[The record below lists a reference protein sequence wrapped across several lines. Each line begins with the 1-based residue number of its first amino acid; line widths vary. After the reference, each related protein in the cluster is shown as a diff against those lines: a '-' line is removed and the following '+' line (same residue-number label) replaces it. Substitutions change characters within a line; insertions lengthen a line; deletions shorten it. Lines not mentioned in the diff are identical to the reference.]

1 MFVSSMPTE
10 LDNLQPSSQPSSI
23 TWTGAVTCMLRVSVV
38 QKRAVGLGVS
48 DHKMQEKLR
57 IVSGSAAGRKLVS
70 FKSPQTRPMME
81 KVRLIARL
89 AVHLV
94 YVHRLV
100 LLGVLL
106 LFMRMCTA
114 SVLTPDGAA
123 RRPQYR
129 STNFGLDNAKEC
141 PDCVVWCCLATQV
154 RQAIFNMLQ
163 SRAGT
168 LNSLPRTA
176 RWLDLFAGTGSVGL
190 EALSRGV
197 REAHFV
203 EMDQV
208 VVSKILERNIK
219 SCGFKGKA
227 WTHTSKAE
235 DFLRR
240 SAAVPRFA
248 GGPFDFISVCP
259 PYLLVSY
266 PELFELLDASPLVH
280 PGTILFVEY
289 PKQLSHQIVDSIG
302 PLQRVRDRRYGRTWV
317 ALYAAAA
324 DGGDG
329 DAAAEDGAGQDDPFL
344 QML

>member
-1 MFVSSMPTE
+1 MCVCVFLS
-10 LDNLQPSSQPSSI
+10 L
-23 TWTGAVTCMLRVSVV
+23 ACHV
-38 QKRAVGLGVS
+38 Q
-48 DHKMQEKLR
+48 
-57 IVSGSAAGRKLVS
+57 
-70 FKSPQTRPMME
+70 
-81 KVRLIARL
+81 
-89 AVHLV
+89 
-94 YVHRLV
+94 
-100 LLGVLL
+100 
-106 LFMRMCTA
+106 
-114 SVLTPDGAA
+114 
-123 RRPQYR
+123 
-129 STNFGLDNAKEC
+129 
-141 PDCVVWCCLATQV
+141 QV

-168 LNSLPRTA
+168 LNSLPCAA

-219 SCGFKGKA
+219 SCGFKGRA
-227 WTHTSKAE
+227 WTHASKAE

-280 PGTILFVEY
+280 PGTLLFVEY
-289 PKQLSHQIVDSIG
+289 PKQLAHQIVDSIG

-317 ALYAAAA
+317 ALYAAAE
-324 DGGDG
+324 GEGEGGQGDG
-329 DAAAEDGAGQDDPFL
+329 DAEDDPFL
-344 QML
+344 RLEL

>member
-1 MFVSSMPTE
+1 
-10 LDNLQPSSQPSSI
+10 
-23 TWTGAVTCMLRVSVV
+23 ML
-38 QKRAVGLGVS
+38 
-48 DHKMQEKLR
+48 
-57 IVSGSAAGRKLVS
+57 
-70 FKSPQTRPMME
+70 
-81 KVRLIARL
+81 
-89 AVHLV
+89 
-94 YVHRLV
+94 
-100 LLGVLL
+100 
-106 LFMRMCTA
+106 
-114 SVLTPDGAA
+114 
-123 RRPQYR
+123 
-129 STNFGLDNAKEC
+129 
-141 PDCVVWCCLATQV
+141 QV

-163 SRAGT
+163 SRSGT
-168 LNSLPRTA
+168 LTCLPRTA

-248 GGPFDFISVCP
+248 GGAFDFISVCP

-280 PGTILFVEY
+280 PGTLLFVEY
-289 PKQLSHQIVDSIG
+289 PKQLSHQIVDTIG

-317 ALYAAAA
+317 ALYAA
-324 DGGDG
+324 GGDDSAG
-329 DAAAEDGAGQDDPFL
+329 SAEDDAAADEEDPFL
-344 QML
+344 AMGM

>member
-1 MFVSSMPTE
+1 
-10 LDNLQPSSQPSSI
+10 
-23 TWTGAVTCMLRVSVV
+23 LR
-38 QKRAVGLGVS
+38 K
-48 DHKMQEKLR
+48 
-57 IVSGSAAGRKLVS
+57 
-70 FKSPQTRPMME
+70 
-81 KVRLIARL
+81 
-89 AVHLV
+89 
-94 YVHRLV
+94 
-100 LLGVLL
+100 
-106 LFMRMCTA
+106 
-114 SVLTPDGAA
+114 
-123 RRPQYR
+123 
-129 STNFGLDNAKEC
+129 
-141 PDCVVWCCLATQV
+141 QV

-168 LNSLPRTA
+168 LNSLPRSA

-197 REAHFV
+197 KEAHFV

-219 SCGFKGKA
+219 SCGFKGRA

-235 DFLRR
+235 EFLRR

-289 PKQLSHQIVDSIG
+289 PKQLAHQIVDSIG

-317 ALYAAAA
+317 ALYAASGEGGDDGQG
-324 DGGDG
+324 DGG
-329 DAAAEDGAGQDDPFL
+329 AGPEDDPFL
-344 QML
+344 RLGL